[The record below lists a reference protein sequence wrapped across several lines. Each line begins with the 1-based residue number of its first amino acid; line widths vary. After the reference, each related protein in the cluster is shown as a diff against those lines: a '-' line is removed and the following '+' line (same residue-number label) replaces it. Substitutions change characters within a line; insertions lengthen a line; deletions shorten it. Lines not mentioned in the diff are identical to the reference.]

1 MTEDRVHRGS
11 SRARVLEGL
20 EKVTVL
26 VVGDVMLD
34 EYVWGDVHRISP
46 EAPVPVVEF
55 RTRSQVLGGAA
66 NAAANIVSLTGQAFL
81 GGVVGQDPE
90 AEALRGELARIGID
104 AHLLTDDTR
113 PTTTKTRFIGGGQ
126 QILRVDREQRAS
138 ISTEIEASL
147 LAWAAG
153 CLSSAD
159 CMLISDYGK
168 GVVTARTCQELVGM
182 ARAQDKPVVVDPKG
196 RDYSKYEGATILTPN
211 ATELR
216 SAVEPLSVSSGGMQE
231 DVTKL
236 QSVIQGT
243 ALVVT
248 RGAKGVTVFPPEG
261 QAQDI
266 LARPRTVFDVTG
278 AGDTFVATLALA
290 VGAGVS
296 LTDAAIVANEA
307 AGIVVGKVGTA
318 VLNLD
323 ELRTEL
329 SSLPRGVDL
338 DTASGTTH
346 VDIYPRQMP

>member
-1 MTEDRVHRGS
+1 MTQDPVHRGS
-11 SRARVLEGL
+11 SSAGVLEGL

-26 VVGDVMLD
+26 ILGDVMLD

-81 GGVVGQDPE
+81 GGVVGQDTE

-104 AHLLTDDTR
+104 AHLQTDHTR
-113 PTTTKTRFIGGGQ
+113 PTTTKTRFIGGAQ
-126 QILRVDREQRAS
+126 QILRVDREQRPG
-138 ISTEIEASL
+138 ISTDIEASL

-153 CLSSAD
+153 CLPSAD

-168 GVVTARTCQELVGM
+168 GVVTARTCQELVRM
-182 ARAQDKPVVVDPKG
+182 ARVHEIPVVIDPKG
-196 RDYSKYEGATILTPN
+196 RDYSKYEGATVLTPN
-211 ATELR
+211 AIELR
-216 SAVEPLSVSSGGMQE
+216 SAVEPLSLSSGGLQE
-231 DVTKL
+231 DVTTL

-248 RGAKGVTVFPPEG
+248 RGAEGVTVFPPEG

-266 LARPRTVFDVTG
+266 PARRRTVFDVTG
-278 AGDTFVATLALA
+278 AGDTLVATLALA
-290 VGAGVS
+290 IGAGAS

-318 VLNLD
+318 TLNLD

-329 SSLPRGVDL
+329 ASLPEEPTSIWHPGQH
-338 DTASGTTH
+338 T
-346 VDIYPRQMP
+346 

>member
-1 MTEDRVHRGS
+1 MTQDPVHPGS
-11 SRARVLEGL
+11 SKARVLEGL
-20 EKVTVL
+20 EKVRVL

-81 GGVVGQDPE
+81 SGVVGQDTE
-90 AEALRGELARIGID
+90 AEALRGELARIGVD
-104 AHLLTDDTR
+104 AHLMTDHAR
-113 PTTTKTRFIGGGQ
+113 PTTTKTRFIAGAQ
-126 QILRVDREQRAS
+126 QILRVDREQRAG
-138 ISTEIEASL
+138 ISSEMEASL

-168 GVVTARTCQELVGM
+168 GVVTARICRELVGM
-182 ARAQDKPVVVDPKG
+182 ARAQGRPVVVDPKG
-196 RDYSKYEGATILTPN
+196 RDYSRYEGATVLTPN
-211 ATELR
+211 ANELR
-216 SAVEPLSVSSGGMQE
+216 SAVEPLSLSSGGMQE
-231 DVTKL
+231 DVTTL
-236 QSVIQGT
+236 RPIIQGT

-248 RGAKGVTVFPPEG
+248 RGADGVTVFPPEG
-261 QAQDI
+261 QPQDI

-290 VGAGVS
+290 VGTGAS

-318 VLNLD
+318 MLNLD

-329 SSLPRGVDL
+329 ASRLRADL
-338 DTASGTTH
+338 DTAPRTGL
-346 VDIYPRQMP
+346 DIHPRQMP